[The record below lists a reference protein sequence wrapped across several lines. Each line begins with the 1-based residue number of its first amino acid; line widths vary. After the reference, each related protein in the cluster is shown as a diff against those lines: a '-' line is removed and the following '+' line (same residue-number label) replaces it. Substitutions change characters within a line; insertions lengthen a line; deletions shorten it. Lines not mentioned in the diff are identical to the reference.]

1 MSQAL
6 VPLLTLKSVGHDFGH
21 GTLFGGV
28 DLAVRPG
35 DRLCLIGRNGCGKST
50 LLSIL
55 AGSLAPD
62 SGERWADKA
71 ARITYVSQSPE
82 VPTGCTVREVVEEGL
97 RPEDSDKAYLVDVFC
112 AEVGIDPEQM
122 TDGMSGGEQRR
133 VVMARALVGSPEV
146 LLLDEPTNHLDLPA
160 IEWLEDTLD
169 RFRGS
174 LVMVSHDRRFLTKLT
189 RGVVWLDRGKA
200 RMLDQGFAKVEAW
213 MEQTYE
219 EEAQSRAKLDKF
231 IAEETRWSREGIS
244 ARRKRNQGRLKRLH
258 VLRDERSQQRKRLGT
273 AALRIEEGKR
283 SGKITIEAEGVS
295 KAYGDKVLVSDFSL
309 GVMRGDRIGLIGPNG
324 AGKTTLLKL
333 LTGDIEPDTGSV
345 RTGTMLTPVY
355 LDQHRS
361 VLDDTL
367 TVQQVLCGS
376 VGDKVEVHGRT
387 QHVAGYLKDFL
398 FDPRMARSLVS
409 DLSGGERHRL
419 LLAKTLA
426 QPANLLILDEPTNDL
441 DLETL
446 DLLQELLADYPGT
459 LLMVSHDRDFLDRVV
474 TQTLAFEG
482 DGKVVT
488 YAGGYSD
495 VETQR
500 ALAAKEAK
508 AAKKAHQAKVADKP
522 EAPAAKGP
530 KGKVKDRL
538 SYKEERELE
547 SLQAE
552 VEALQTEIETLDAL
566 LADPKVY
573 NQDRDGFNAAAARI
587 EPARAAF
594 AKAEERWLELEMLK
608 EEYEAARGDV

>member
-1 MSQAL
+1 MSHAL
-6 VPLLTLKSVGHDFGH
+6 VPLLTLKGVGHDFGH
-21 GTLFGGV
+21 GTLFDGV
-28 DLAVRPG
+28 DVAVRPG

-55 AGSLAPD
+55 AGSLSPD
-62 SGERWADKA
+62 VGERWADKG
-71 ARITYVSQSPE
+71 ARITYVPQNPQ
-82 VPTGCTVREVVEEGL
+82 VPLAKSVRDVVETGL
-97 RPEDSDKAYLVDVFC
+97 RGEDSDKGYLVDVVC
-112 AEVGIDPEQM
+112 AEVGLDPEQR

-133 VVMARALVGSPEV
+133 VVMARALVGSPDV

-169 RFRGS
+169 RYRGA

-200 RMLDQGFAKVEAW
+200 RMLDQGFGKVEAW
-213 MEQTYE
+213 MEATYE

-244 ARRKRNQGRLKRLH
+244 ARRKRNQGRLRRLH
-258 VLRDERSQQRKRLGT
+258 ALREERSQQRQRVGT
-273 AALRIEEGKR
+273 AAIRIEEGKR
-283 SGKITIEAEGVS
+283 SGKITIEAKGIS
-295 KAYGDKVLVSDFSL
+295 KSYGDKVLVRDFSL

-324 AGKTTLLKL
+324 AGKTTLLKM
-333 LTGDIEPDTGSV
+333 LTGELEPDTGSV
-345 RTGTMLTPVY
+345 TTGTQLTPVY

-361 VLDDTL
+361 VLDETM
-367 TVQQVLCGS
+367 TVQRVLCGS
-376 VGDKVEVHGRT
+376 AGDKVEVHGRT
-387 QHVAGYLKDFL
+387 KHVAGYLKDFL
-398 FDPRMARSLVS
+398 FDPRMARSLVG

-482 DGKVVT
+482 EGKVVT

-500 ALAAKEAK
+500 ALQAKEAK
-508 AAKKAHQAKVADKP
+508 AALQAKAS
-522 EAPAAKGP
+522 APVAAKGTRD
-530 KGKVKDRL
+530 KVKDRL

-547 SLQAE
+547 ALTAE
-552 VEALQTEIETLDAL
+552 LEALANEVETLDAL
-566 LADPKVY
+566 LGDPEAY
-573 NQDRDGFNAAAARI
+573 TRDRDAFDAALSRVG
-587 EPARAAF
+587 PAREAF
-594 AKAEERWLELEMLK
+594 AAAEERWLELEMLR
-608 EEYEAARGDV
+608 EEYAANRGRG

>member
-6 VPLLTLKSVGHDFGH
+6 VPLLTLKGVGHDFGH
-21 GTLFGGV
+21 GTLFSGV
-28 DLAVRPG
+28 DVAVRPA

-55 AGSLAPD
+55 AGELPPD
-62 SGERWADKA
+62 SGERWADKG
-71 ARITYVSQSPE
+71 ARVTYVSQHPH
-82 VPTGCTVREVVEEGL
+82 VPAGCSVRSFIEEGL
-97 RPEDSDKAYLVDVFC
+97 RPEDSDKAYMVDVFA

-133 VVMARALVGSPEV
+133 VVMARALIGSPEV

-169 RFRGS
+169 RFRGA

-189 RGVVWLDRGKA
+189 RGVVWLDRGRA

-213 MEQTYE
+213 METTYE

-244 ARRKRNQGRLKRLH
+244 ARRKRNQGRLRRLH
-258 VLRDERSQQRKRLGT
+258 ALREERSQHRKRVGT
-273 AALRIEEGKR
+273 AAIRLEEGKR
-283 SGKITIEAEGVS
+283 SGKITIEAKCIS
-295 KAYGDKVLVSDFSL
+295 KSYGDKALVKDFSL

-324 AGKTTLLKL
+324 AGKTTLLKM
-333 LTGDIEPDTGSV
+333 LTGELEPDTGSV
-345 RTGTMLTPVY
+345 RTGTQLTPVY

-361 VLDDTL
+361 LLDETM
-367 TVQQVLCGS
+367 TVQKVLCGS
-376 VGDKVEVHGRT
+376 AGDKVEVHGRT
-387 QHVAGYLKDFL
+387 KHVAGYLKDFL
-398 FDPRMARSLVS
+398 FDPRMARSLVG

-500 ALAAKEAK
+500 ALALKEAK
-508 AAKKAHQAKVADKP
+508 AAQDSKSKASSGQR
-522 EAPAAKGP
+522 EP
-530 KGKVKDRL
+530 KERAKDRL

-547 SLQAE
+547 SLQE
-552 VEALQTEIETLDAL
+552 EIETLGSEIERLDAL
-566 LADPKVY
+566 LADPQVY
-573 NQDRDGFNAAAARI
+573 TDDRDAFEAAVARI
-587 EPARAAF
+587 EPAREAF
-594 AKAEERWLELEMLK
+594 QKAEERWLELEMMR
-608 EEYEAARGDV
+608 EEYAAQRSRS

>member
-1 MSQAL
+1 VAQAL
-6 VPLLTLKSVGHDFGH
+6 VPILTLKDVGHDFGH
-21 GTLFGGV
+21 GTLFSGI

-55 AGSLAPD
+55 AGTLTPD

-82 VPTGCTVREVVEEGL
+82 VPTGRTVREVVAEGM
-97 RPEDSDKAYLVDVFC
+97 RPEDSDKDYLIDVFA
-112 AEVGIDPEQM
+112 AEVGLDPEQM

-160 IEWLEDTLD
+160 IEWLEDTLS

-189 RGVVWLDRGKA
+189 RGVVWLDRGKTRA
-200 RMLDQGFAKVEAW
+200 LAQGFGKVEAW
-213 MEQTYE
+213 MEQTYG
-219 EEAQSRAKLDKF
+219 EEAQTRAKLDKH

-244 ARRKRNQGRLKRLH
+244 ARRKRNQGRMRRLYD
-258 VLRDERSQQRKRLGT
+258 LRDERAQQRKRVGT
-273 AALRIEEGKR
+273 AGLRIEEGKR
-283 SGKITIEAEGVS
+283 SGKITIEAEGIS
-295 KAYGDKVLVSDFSL
+295 KSYGGKLLVSDFSL

-333 LTGDIEPDTGSV
+333 LTGEIEPDTGSV
-345 RTGTMLTPVY
+345 RTGTKLTPVY

-361 VLDDTL
+361 ILDDRL
-367 TVQQVLCGS
+367 TVQQVLCGP

-419 LLAKTLA
+419 LLAQTLA

-482 DGKVVT
+482 DGKIVT

-500 ALAAKEAK
+500 ALAAKQAKQPKQAK
-508 AAKKAHQAKVADKP
+508 AP
-522 EAPAAKGP
+522 EAAPKGSQ
-530 KGKVKDRL
+530 GKVKDRL
-538 SYKEERELE
+538 SYKEERELDL
-547 SLQAE
+547 LQKE
-552 VEALQTEIETLDAL
+552 VAALQTEIATLDAL

-573 NQDRDGFNAAAARI
+573 SQDRKAFEAAAARI
-587 EPARAAF
+587 DPAREAF

-608 EEYEAARGDV
+608 EECAATRSRG